1 MSWKDYKLKVI
12 DENIEELNKLREEI
26 LNTTEEPNTNTKF
39 KLQTSIYN
47 QFMIIQKS
55 KNFDD
60 KYTVWIVITDP
71 SDNYI
76 KDIDRT
82 IKEDNIVN
90 KNYLQDLSDGWF
102 SKVESFKQL
111 LNEDRFENVP
121 SNLVLELLMYLN
133 H

>member
-1 MSWKDYKLKVI
+1 MSWKDYKLKLI
-12 DENIEELNKLREEI
+12 DENIQELKRQKEEI
-26 LNTTEEPNTNTKF
+26 LNTTEEPNRNTKF
-39 KLQTSIYN
+39 KLQTKISN

-55 KNFDD
+55 KNCED
-60 KYTVWIVITDP
+60 KYNIWIVITDP

-82 IKEDNIVN
+82 IKDYNIVN
-90 KNYLQDLSDGWF
+90 KNYLEELSDGWF

-111 LNEDRFENVP
+111 LNEDKFENVP
-121 SNLVLELLMYLN
+121 SDLVLELLMYLN